1 LPQLAATVRARLPD
15 SAFAYVDS
23 QGHRRLPI
31 NDASHVRNALARFDQ
46 TAFEDDAARERARQR
61 LLRAAKKYG
70 IVPIGFFD
78 GQLRRE
84 RVQTVA
90 KARARDI
97 ASLPRGTVTFLL
109 TDIEG
114 STDLLRRLGD
124 GYATVLR
131 DVRALIRRSVRDA
144 AGHEVDARAD
154 EYFAVFRRPR
164 QALDAATAIQ
174 RSLPERVWPGEVE
187 VCVRIGIH
195 AGRTTLTESGYVG
208 IAVHTA
214 ARVCSAGHGGQ
225 ILLSSSARELLADDL
240 ADGVTFRSLGRYALA
255 GLADPE
261 SIFQVRAAGLRAR
274 FPKLR
279 ATSFAGRRGRRVAI
293 ASP

>member
-1 LPQLAATVRARLPD
+1 LPQLAASARARLPD

-23 QGHRRLPI
+23 QGRRRLPI

-46 TAFEDDAARERARQR
+46 TTFEDDVARERARQR

-78 GQLRRE
+78 GQLRKE
-84 RVQTVA
+84 RLQTVIT
-90 KARARDI
+90 ARARDI

-114 STDLLRRLGD
+114 STALLRQLGD
-124 GYATVLR
+124 GYATLLR
-131 DVRALIRRSVRDA
+131 DVRALIRKAVKDA
-144 AGHEVDARAD
+144 GGHEVDARAD
-154 EYFAVFRRPR
+154 EFFAAFRQVAR
-164 QALDAATAIQ
+164 ALDAAVGIQ
-174 RSLPERVWPGEVE
+174 RSLRNHAWTEDVDVR
-187 VCVRIGIH
+187 VRIGVH
-195 AGRTTLTESGYVG
+195 TGRTTLTETGYVG

-225 ILLSSSARELLADDL
+225 ILLSSASRDAVEGSQA
-240 ADGVTFRSLGRYALA
+240 AGIAFRTLGRYALA
-255 GLADPE
+255 GLPE
-261 SIFQVRAAGLRAR
+261 PEALFQVDAADLRVK

-279 ATSFAGRRGRRVAI
+279 AVAARI
-293 ASP
+293 STPRPR